1 MATPVTARQSDLA
14 LVLARVSIDGIAHWL
29 LRRHPKWGDWSLV
42 GGHVEP
48 DEVDDWMRAA
58 TREVDEELAPLRCG
72 IDLMVEPLLDDSTHW
87 GPVASRSA
95 HGTPTHY
102 SVRWYHMRF
111 LGDAA
116 ECLRRLPPDDFA
128 LIPESEISHA
138 QGVSD
143 VARRLLEIVR
153 EHPLAAPFAGQF
165 TRPPVPLLRASAN

>member
-1 MATPVTARQSDLA
+1 MATPVTARTSDLA
-14 LVLARVSIDGIAHWL
+14 LVLARVAIDG
-29 LRRHPKWGDWSLV
+29 V
-42 GGHVEP
+42 
-48 DEVDDWMRAA
+48 
-58 TREVDEELAPLRCG
+58 
-72 IDLMVEPLLDDSTHW
+72 
-87 GPVASRSA
+87 PVASRSA
-95 HGTPTHY
+95 HGAPTHY

-128 LIPESEISHA
+128 LIPESEIGHA

-153 EHPLAAPFAGQF
+153 EHPTAAPFAGRF